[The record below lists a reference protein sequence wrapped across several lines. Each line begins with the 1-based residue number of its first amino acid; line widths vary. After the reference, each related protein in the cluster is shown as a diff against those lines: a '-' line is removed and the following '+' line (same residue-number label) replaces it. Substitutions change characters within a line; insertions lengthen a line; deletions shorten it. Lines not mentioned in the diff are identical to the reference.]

1 VVLGLVLG
9 AVSSVAQHLP
19 VARLNTV
26 FPPGGQRGS
35 EVLVTVAGSDLD
47 DLAGLRFSDPRIRA
61 EVTPTN
67 AQVFRVT
74 LPADLAPGIVDLRT
88 FGRFGVSNPRGFC
101 VGTGPEQVSTGTNT
115 TVATAP
121 SLPVGAVVNGRLA
134 ANQAAWYRME
144 TLAGRAYT
152 IRAETRGIDSR
163 LEPILELADPTGRP
177 LGMSRRG
184 VLGFV
189 GPTNGPVMVSVHD
202 VTYRGGDDVLY
213 RMEVTTAPQVER
225 ALPVVLQSGATNR
238 VTLWGWNLPGGE
250 RVAGTGGG
258 GPHLERVEVDLVA
271 PEADRETVVEGFRRP
286 GGASVSR
293 NTFLWRWDLSNEVS
307 NPVLFQLTPHP
318 VVTGPQPGLVEV
330 TLPVEFSGIFPGRGE
345 TNGVRFQGKKDEA
358 WWIDIVSE
366 RLGAV
371 TDPRVIV
378 ERERAPGE
386 SGEGST
392 VDVLELADTDANL
405 GGVDFNTSH
414 RDAAARFVPPADGWY
429 RVRVQN
435 LFQPAPG
442 SLQPAYGLSIRRE
455 TASAPAVVTAL
466 QLPRQNDNDRT
477 AHPLPH
483 FLRWGETRPVR
494 VVAFRQDGFAG
505 DLELE
510 FKSLPSGV
518 TSMPTR
524 IPSGQNVGYALLTA
538 AEEVQD
544 AAVAPEGFPVVLE
557 VRGPGNAPQP
567 VAWATVSRLIPEWND
582 QWVPVRPTREALVAV
597 SRHES
602 APVTVRSATNRIAVG
617 ADGKFKV
624 PLEVVRRFEFPAA
637 LVLKPAGRPEW
648 DKAKPAT
655 VPEKATNAVL
665 EFETAELKFP
675 AGDHTVW
682 LQGTV
687 AGKYRNNP
695 EALTAAESELKANEE
710 ALKKASTPAEKEPL
724 EIRKKALEERRKA
737 AEERA
742 KPRDVSVVV
751 YSQPF
756 LLQVPLQPQK
766 TP

>member
-1 VVLGLVLG
+1 MPRESFQPQSRASDRGRPVRTESSRGFRVVLGLVLG

-19 VARLNTV
+19 VARLNTI

-74 LPADLAPGIVDLRT
+74 LPADLAPGVVDLRT

-115 TVATAP
+115 TVATAQ

-134 ANQAAWYRME
+134 ANQAAWYRVE

-184 VLGFV
+184 VLGFM

-238 VTLWGWNLPGGE
+238 VILWGWNLPGGE

-258 GPHLERVEVDLVA
+258 GPDLQRVEVDLVA
-271 PEADRETVVEGFRRP
+271 PEADRETVVEGIRRP
-286 GGASVSR
+286 VGASVSR
-293 NTFLWRWDLSNEVS
+293 NTFLWRWSLSNEVS

-358 WWIDIVSE
+358 WWIDIISE

-414 RDAAARFVPPADGWY
+414 RDAVARFVPPADGWY

-455 TASAPAVVTAL
+455 TASARAVVTAV

-483 FLRWGETRPVR
+483 FLRRGETRPVR

-557 VRGPGNAPQP
+557 VRVRATRRSPSPGPRCRDRSPSGTTNGCRSAPP
-567 VAWATVSRLIPEWND
+567 ARPSLPSVATSPPPSRCGRPRTALRSVRTASSRSRSRWSEASNSLRRLRSSRRVGRSGTRPRR
-582 QWVPVRPTREALVAV
+582 PRSRRRRPTRSWS
-597 SRHES
+597 SRRPSSSFLPGTIRCGSRERWPGS
-602 APVTVRSATNRIAVG
+602 TGTTRRPSPRRS
-617 ADGKFKV
+617 
-624 PLEVVRRFEFPAA
+624 
-637 LVLKPAGRPEW
+637 
-648 DKAKPAT
+648 
-655 VPEKATNAVL
+655 
-665 EFETAELKFP
+665 
-675 AGDHTVW
+675 
-682 LQGTV
+682 
-687 AGKYRNNP
+687 RN
-695 EALTAAESELKANEE
+695 
-710 ALKKASTPAEKEPL
+710 
-724 EIRKKALEERRKA
+724 
-737 AEERA
+737 
-742 KPRDVSVVV
+742 
-751 YSQPF
+751 
-756 LLQVPLQPQK
+756 
-766 TP
+766 